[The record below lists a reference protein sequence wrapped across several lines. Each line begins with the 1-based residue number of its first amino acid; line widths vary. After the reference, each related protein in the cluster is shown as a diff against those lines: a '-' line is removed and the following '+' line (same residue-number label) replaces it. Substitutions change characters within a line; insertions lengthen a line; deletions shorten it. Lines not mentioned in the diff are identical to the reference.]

1 MSVLDE
7 LKQQLGAEEVQ
18 QISQQ
23 VGADPPA
30 TQAAMQAA
38 LPMMLGGVASAAQ
51 QPGGAGAVQEAMQTH
66 RGFLGGLSDLLGAG
80 IPADGGGLLGR
91 ILGRHQGTVQTG
103 VQQASGLDPDQTKR
117 LLLALAPIVM
127 AMLAKRHA
135 NTKENELAPAL
146 QQEAQ
151 AAHEQASRRSPHV
164 GGLLGKILQQVQTPP
179 A

>member
-23 VGADPPA
+23 VGADPVA
-30 TQAAMQAA
+30 TQAAIQAA

-66 RGFLGGLSDLLGAG
+66 RGFLGGLSDVLGG

-91 ILGRHQGTVQTG
+91 ILGRHQGMVQTG

-135 NTKENELAPAL
+135 NDKENELAPAL

-151 AAHEQASRRSPHV
+151 AAHEQASRTSPHV
-164 GGLLGKILQQVQTPP
+164 GGLLGKILQLVQTPP